1 MNAIK
6 VHIKNLILN
15 YLMELLESDNENI
28 YKKEILNLSKLIKD
42 Y

>member
-1 MNAIK
+1 MNPIK

-15 YLMELLESDNENI
+15 YLMELLEADNDNI
-28 YKKEILNLSKLIKD
+28 YKKEVLNISKKIKE